1 MLDKQTDEA
10 INKTTGAVIDFAAFL
25 CAKQG
30 LLPIHMLA
38 VFSIA
43 LVSAHHSIVE
53 KGKEDE
59 AFGEL
64 IAGLRI
70 LFDECVQQDA
80 EQDAEEARREG
91 KIQ

>member
-10 INKTTGAVIDFAAFL
+10 INKTAGAVIDFAAFL

-38 VFSIA
+38 VFSLAII
-43 LVSAHHSIVE
+43 SAHHGLVE
-53 KGKEDE
+53 KGREEE

-64 IAGLRI
+64 IAGLRV

-80 EQDAEEARREG
+80 EQNAEEARREG